1 MDDVTQHSNRR
12 LSTILRNPSHPLHS
26 AAKAERDR
34 RMTKR
39 EGSDLEEGPFKG
51 IGKMMMKR
59 KLKKQRD
66 AQGDANDRAWNDL
79 GRHLK
84 SPSDIKNAKSR
95 DAQASTRAYAKTD
108 KALRRLQ
115 REDNDLDEINL
126 KDLTKT
132 IAKSTGTKNIQKA
145 MKKSK
150 DQTKMDLA
158 ALRKKL
164 QAEKTLTPAEI
175 KKREEIAK
183 AMERD
188 NPDMPMAKKMAI
200 ATATAKKVAEDTEL
214 QEGVIDQVKD
224 IAAKKQAKKINGVM
238 VDMFTASAISKV
250 YDAVNDAN
258 KAKMEKLPIT
268 KLADIAMKMMK
279 RESVELDEDVT
290 HQTVKPPNHTKKY
303 SGDAHAFGSGKNKPK
318 VVTSSQ
324 ADAHDRTADHHRTV
338 ADAHRAAAKKTSSMK
353 LKHLHNT
360 AANAHDKAAEAHND
374 SSHSSDGSLTKTA
387 GHMSRAYHST
397 MSANDASKRARNL
410 GTKTKRMN
418 EETLEENRVDALAKD
433 FHNRLK
439 KAGNSDRNQNRERMA
454 TLAKAKKQGLSPIE
468 MKQLDG
474 KMNAIM
480 NKMDGLVEAVNV
492 KGIQKAVD
500 DGKSMDAIMTM
511 FANKRTTNTDEIR
524 KVVKDYMWKKRM
536 KKEEV
541 ELDEISAKKYHAAL
555 KGREYKR
562 DRARNSAA
570 ANQFVG
576 KDAEAQA
583 DMAKSKDHDRKL
595 KKMKQ
600 MGINR
605 TARNLGEKAP
615 KIDDEKYAAH
625 MARHDKPKKMT
636 STQKSLADIRKKSES
651 VSEKYKLHHKT
662 MSAAL
667 QHAYDEAEKRGYEV
681 DKDDIDRKVASG
693 PRKPSSGKTNSYSLG
708 LTKNGKPVKQKLQVQ
723 VYNMDNKGYELNMY
737 VS

>member
-1 MDDVTQHSNRR
+1 MDDVTQHSNKQ
-12 LSTILRNPSHPLHS
+12 LSTILKNPSHPMHS

-34 RMTKR
+34 RM
-39 EGSDLEEGPFKG
+39 
-51 IGKMMMKR
+51 
-59 KLKKQRD
+59 
-66 AQGDANDRAWNDL
+66 
-79 GRHLK
+79 
-84 SPSDIKNAKSR
+84 AK
-95 DAQASTRAYAKTD
+95 
-108 KALRRLQ
+108 
-115 REDNDLDEINL
+115 REDNDLDEISI

-132 IAKSTGTKNIQKA
+132 IAKSTGTKNVQKA
-145 MKKSK
+145 LKKSK

-164 QAEKTLTPAEI
+164 QTEKTLTPAEI

-279 RESVELDEDVT
+279 RESVELEENKALMKDYQSLKAKGKSDS
-290 HQTVKPPNHTKKY
+290 HALDYLMSMPKY
-303 SGDAHAFGSGKNKPK
+303 KRMSKDDMRKIIGDA
-318 VVTSSQ
+318 
-324 ADAHDRTADHHRTV
+324 
-338 ADAHRAAAKKTSSMK
+338 
-353 LKHLHNT
+353 
-360 AANAHDKAAEAHND
+360 
-374 SSHSSDGSLTKTA
+374 
-387 GHMSRAYHST
+387 
-397 MSANDASKRARNL
+397 KRK
-410 GTKTKRMN
+410 GIFK

-439 KAGNSDRNQNRERMA
+439 KAGNSDRNQSRERYA

-474 KMNAIM
+474 KMVAVM
-480 NKMDGLVEAVNV
+480 NKMDESVN
-492 KGIQKAVD
+492 
-500 DGKSMDAIMTM
+500 
-511 FANKRTTNTDEIR
+511 
-524 KVVKDYMWKKRM
+524 
-536 KKEEV
+536 
-541 ELDEISAKKYHAAL
+541 EISAKKYHAAL

-615 KIDDEKYAAH
+615 KIDDAKYAAH
-625 MARHDKPKKMT
+625 MDRLKKPKKMS
-636 STQKSLADIRKKSES
+636 STQKALADIRKR
-651 VSEKYKLHHKT
+651 
-662 MSAAL
+662 
-667 QHAYDEAEKRGYEV
+667 AEK
-681 DKDDIDRKVASG
+681 
-693 PRKPSSGKTNSYSLG
+693 
-708 LTKNGKPVKQKLQVQ
+708 
-723 VYNMDNKGYELNMY
+723 
-737 VS
+737 

>member
-12 LSTILRNPSHPLHS
+12 ISTILRNPSHPLHS

-34 RMTKR
+34 RMAKR
-39 EGSDLEEGPFKG
+39 EG
-51 IGKMMMKR
+51 
-59 KLKKQRD
+59 
-66 AQGDANDRAWNDL
+66 
-79 GRHLK
+79 
-84 SPSDIKNAKSR
+84 
-95 DAQASTRAYAKTD
+95 
-108 KALRRLQ
+108 
-115 REDNDLDEINL
+115 NDLDEISI

-132 IAKSTGTKNIQKA
+132 IAKSTGNKNLNKA
-145 MKKSK
+145 LKKSK

-200 ATATAKKVAEDTEL
+200 ATATAKKVAEEVEL
-214 QEGVIDQVKD
+214 DEKVNTSEEEAIQI
-224 IAAKKQAKKINGVM
+224 IAN
-238 VDMFTASAISKV
+238 S
-250 YDAVNDAN
+250 
-258 KAKMEKLPIT
+258 
-268 KLADIAMKMMK
+268 IAMKDSVVKAALNAAKLDPVSVVTALKGKKTIKAMQLGNLVMGHAFGGSISKKDLMPIAKAASSAFKKSSKKESFELDEGAKEKALKALMTKALGGK
-279 RESVELDEDVT
+279 RAKPGYTSAVANNGDFVVKDGGGRIVGRIKSGDYTNPLKESVELDEDVT

-303 SGDAHAFGSGKNKPK
+303 SGDEHAFGTGKNKPK

-324 ADAHDRTADHHRTV
+324 ADAHDKTADHHRTV

-418 EETLEENRVDALAKD
+418 EETLEENKALMKDYQALKAKGKKDSQALDYLMSMPKYKRMSKDQMAKVIGDAKRKGIFKEETLQENRVDALAKD

-474 KMNAIM
+474 KMNAVM
-480 NKMDGLVEAVNV
+480 NKMDESVN
-492 KGIQKAVD
+492 
-500 DGKSMDAIMTM
+500 
-511 FANKRTTNTDEIR
+511 
-524 KVVKDYMWKKRM
+524 
-536 KKEEV
+536 
-541 ELDEISAKKYHAAL
+541 EISAKKYHAAL

-615 KIDDEKYAAH
+615 KIDDAKYAAH
-625 MARHDKPKKMT
+625 MDRLKKPKKMS
-636 STQKSLADIRKKSES
+636 STQKTLADIRKR
-651 VSEKYKLHHKT
+651 
-662 MSAAL
+662 
-667 QHAYDEAEKRGYEV
+667 AEK
-681 DKDDIDRKVASG
+681 
-693 PRKPSSGKTNSYSLG
+693 
-708 LTKNGKPVKQKLQVQ
+708 
-723 VYNMDNKGYELNMY
+723 
-737 VS
+737 

>member
-1 MDDVTQHSNRR
+1 MDDVTQHSNRQ
-12 LSTILRNPSHPLHS
+12 LSTILRNPNHPMHS

-34 RMTKR
+34 RM
-39 EGSDLEEGPFKG
+39 
-51 IGKMMMKR
+51 
-59 KLKKQRD
+59 
-66 AQGDANDRAWNDL
+66 
-79 GRHLK
+79 
-84 SPSDIKNAKSR
+84 AK
-95 DAQASTRAYAKTD
+95 
-108 KALRRLQ
+108 

-132 IAKSTGTKNIQKA
+132 IAKSTGTKNLQKA
-145 MKKSK
+145 LKKSK

-200 ATATAKKVAEDTEL
+200 ATATAKKVAEDVDLDEAKIISRKPHPD
-214 QEGVIDQVKD
+214 GGHIVKLKTD
-224 IAAKKQAKKINGVM
+224 GGQTVTRHLKNG
-238 VDMFTASAISKV
+238 KV
-250 YDAVNDAN
+250 
-258 KAKMEKLPIT
+258 KT
-268 KLADIAMKMMK
+268 MKVHN
-279 RESVELDEDVT
+279 ESVELDEDVT

-303 SGDAHAFGSGKNKPK
+303 SGDAHAFGPGKNKPK

-324 ADAHDRTADHHRTV
+324 ADAHDKTADHHRTV

-374 SSHSSDGSLTKTA
+374 ASHSSDGSLTKTA

-397 MSANDASKRARNL
+397 MSANDHSKRARNL

-418 EETLEENRVDALAKD
+418 EETLQENRVDALAKD

-454 TLAKAKKQGLSPIE
+454 TLAKAKKQGLSAIE

-480 NKMDGLVEAVNV
+480 NKMDESVN
-492 KGIQKAVD
+492 
-500 DGKSMDAIMTM
+500 
-511 FANKRTTNTDEIR
+511 
-524 KVVKDYMWKKRM
+524 
-536 KKEEV
+536 
-541 ELDEISAKKYHAAL
+541 EISAKKYHAAL

-562 DRARNSAA
+562 DRARNSAG
-570 ANQFVG
+570 ANKLAG
-576 KDAEAQA
+576 NDAEADA

-615 KIDDEKYAAH
+615 KIDDAKYAAH
-625 MARHDKPKKMT
+625 MARHDKPKKMS
-636 STQKSLADIRKKSES
+636 STQKSLADIRRR
-651 VSEKYKLHHKT
+651 
-662 MSAAL
+662 
-667 QHAYDEAEKRGYEV
+667 AEK
-681 DKDDIDRKVASG
+681 
-693 PRKPSSGKTNSYSLG
+693 
-708 LTKNGKPVKQKLQVQ
+708 
-723 VYNMDNKGYELNMY
+723 
-737 VS
+737 